1 MFGLTVAR
9 TNHWLI
15 RPNLVE
21 GGNVCFELFTECGIH
36 LLWDNG
42 VLGAALLEWPFLFL
56 GSVRM
61 CPDRHN
67 SQLG

>member
-42 VLGAALLEWPFLFL
+42 VLGAALLE
-56 GSVRM
+56 
-61 CPDRHN
+61 
-67 SQLG
+67 